1 MSTTMIRLS
10 LLFVT
15 VYCAPSQLIGLFH
28 AAGDASSCNL
38 ISIDATTGA
47 NTTLASVSVCSG
59 LTENFPA
66 YSSADQSTGTLFV
79 AITSAATVFGIDV
92 KTGVSTPMGR
102 LANNDSDTLVGA
114 AFVAGAGF
122 LIVTPSGL
130 WNVTEVGP
138 SQLLK
143 AFTTP
148 LNPSVV
154 TSANDGGT
162 GGAGRI
168 FIADST
174 SNVIQIVDLGDLNAQ
189 PKEIKGITK
198 PSDFAHDNGFLY
210 QEAGYVLSSV
220 SVNGGG
226 AKKVINLPN
235 GPGFP
240 SSNGIF
246 TPGTW
251 FFQDFNNTFLVDIKA
266 KLVTKLDEAF
276 LGAPRRV
283 GFPWSFE

>member
-1 MSTTMIRLS
+1 MIRLS
-10 LLFVT
+10 FLIST
-15 VYCAPSQLIGLFH
+15 VYCAPSQLIGLYH

-38 ISIDATTGA
+38 ISVDAATGA
-47 NTTLASVSVCSG
+47 NTTLSSVNVCSG
-59 LTENFPA
+59 LVENFPA
-66 YSSADQSTGTLFV
+66 YSSADPSTGTLFV

-92 KTGVSTPMGR
+92 KTGVATPMGS
-102 LANNDSDTLVGA
+102 LANNDSDTMVGA

-130 WNVTEVGP
+130 WNATEVGP
-138 SQLLK
+138 SQLLTG
-143 AFTTP
+143 FTTP

-154 TSANDGGT
+154 TSSPNGGT
-162 GGAGRI
+162 GGAGRV

-174 SNVIQIVDLGDLNAQ
+174 SNVIQIIDLGALDAL

-198 PSDFAHDNGFLY
+198 PSDFAYDGGFLY

-226 AKKVINLPN
+226 VKKVINLPN

-240 SSNGIF
+240 SSNGIL
-246 TPGTW
+246 TTGTW

-266 KLVTKLDEAF
+266 KLVTKLDEPF
-276 LGAPRRV
+276 LAAPRRL